1 MYIELKDVE
10 KTIRGVTVLQGI
22 NVRFEAGQVY
32 GLKGKNGC
40 GKTML
45 MRLIC
50 GLIRPTHGTVDIN
63 GEILGK
69 EISFPRSIGALIE
82 NPAFIDGYTGLKNLQ
97 ILASIQGKIGDEE
110 IRDALRKVGLDPDD
124 KRKYRKYSLGMKQRL
139 GIACVFMEH
148 PEIVVL
154 DEPINALDDN
164 GVELVHN
171 ILHDLKERGTLVII
185 ACHDQEEMEQLAD
198 EIYLMGEG
206 RITGHELVEGEGHGV
221 PSEG

>member
-139 GIACVFMEH
+139 GIACAFMEH